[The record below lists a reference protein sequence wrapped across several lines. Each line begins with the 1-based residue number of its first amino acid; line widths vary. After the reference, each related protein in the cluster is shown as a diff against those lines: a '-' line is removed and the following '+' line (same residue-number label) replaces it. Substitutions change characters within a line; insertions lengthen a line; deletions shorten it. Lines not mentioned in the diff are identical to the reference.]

1 MAITQTHESTLTES
15 EKVALWLLHSLSDPL
30 NRSCR
35 SRLPPVAQL
44 FPVQDARALIGAFK
58 EAMGDEIVA
67 DRVTRLL
74 RSAHPLRIN
83 EKVRALLTA
92 IAASQD
98 GDTEYVRGYVRR
110 LVENR
115 ATSHA
120 PLSRMIEHIA
130 ACLAVSGHWLPRLPA
145 TALSHDE
152 SLSPGTCS
160 LTSLFSSILVSRRI
174 VTRKQERAGRKPAAA
189 VAGSLLRTITRWG
202 IADLASL
209 EIMWPHSRTACP
221 HV

>member
-1 MAITQTHESTLTES
+1 MAITNTHESALTES

-30 NRSCR
+30 SRSCR

-44 FPVQDARALIGAFK
+44 FPGQDARALIGAFK
-58 EAMGDEIVA
+58 EVMEDDIVA

-98 GDTEYVRGYVRR
+98 GDTEYVCGYVRR
-110 LVENR
+110 FVENR
-115 ATSHA
+115 AASYVS
-120 PLSRMIEHIA
+120 LSRMIEHIA

-152 SLSPGTCS
+152 RRFPVSRS
-160 LTSLFSSILVSRRI
+160 LTSLFSSILASRRT
-174 VTRKQERAGRKPAAA
+174 VTRKQERTGHKPAAV
-189 VAGSLLRTITRWG
+189 VAGSVLRTIARWG
-202 IADLASL
+202 IVDLASL

-221 HV
+221 RV